1 MASMHTGA
9 ILSGLILLASGTAAQ
24 APGVAVTGRVL
35 GPGGAPIGNARVELR
50 PVPSRSEAAV
60 RATSGP
66 NGLFAFRAP
75 QPGLWRVI
83 VAADGFV
90 PQQRLLPLL
99 EDTDL
104 PPAELAGERVPAGV
118 RSRFPIVAPG
128 GWTPVEG
135 RGETGAAGRPQP
147 LARPAPGALT
157 GRIIDRDTRAPL
169 PCALVWPES
178 DPGRWVWTDAGGAFR
193 LSHVAAPH
201 ESGLAAAALDHAP
214 GVLSL
219 RSVLPGNPLV
229 LALAPAAALHGQ
241 VVDVRGRPLTNV
253 QLSVSRLGGAAG
265 EKEAHAARTSA
276 DGAFRV
282 PGLRIGASYLVTA
295 ALAGFAPAST
305 AVAVPKP
312 GAAVPGLRLVLGRG
326 RTAFGQVVD
335 ESGRPVAGA
344 RVELAAGTTGR
355 AVASDAA
362 ASGKAPQQAQTGA
375 DGKFELRHLPAG

>member
-1 MASMHTGA
+1 
-9 ILSGLILLASGTAAQ
+9 
-24 APGVAVTGRVL
+24 
-35 GPGGAPIGNARVELR
+35 
-50 PVPSRSEAAV
+50 
-60 RATSGP
+60 
-66 NGLFAFRAP
+66 
-75 QPGLWRVI
+75 

-178 DPGRWVWTDAGGAFR
+178 DPGRW
-193 LSHVAAPH
+193 
-201 ESGLAAAALDHAP
+201 
-214 GVLSL
+214 
-219 RSVLPGNPLV
+219 
-229 LALAPAAALHGQ
+229 
-241 VVDVRGRPLTNV
+241 
-253 QLSVSRLGGAAG
+253 RLG
-265 EKEAHAARTSA
+265 
-276 DGAFRV
+276 V
-282 PGLRIGASYLVTA
+282 SYLVTA